1 MCGLSAITCG
11 SIRLLRRPT
20 FCASNSASESAV
32 ATDHHSAKA
41 PNSDPLWY
49 KDAIFY
55 ELRVRSFYDGNGD
68 GVGDFPGLTAKLDY
82 LQSLGVT
89 TLWLL
94 PFYPSPMRDDG
105 YDISDYTSIHPACG
119 TLRDFKVFIRE
130 AHRRDLKVVTELVLN
145 HTSDL
150 HEWFQRARR
159 SPAGGIHRDYYVWS
173 DTPERY
179 KDARII
185 FQDFERSNWSW
196 DPLARAYYFHRF
208 YSHQPDLNYD
218 NPAVIR
224 EIRRVISFWLGLGVD
239 GLRLDAVPYLFKRE
253 GSNCENLPE
262 THAFLREL
270 RAYIDA
276 RFDDRML
283 LAEANQWPEDAVAYL
298 AEGKECNMAFHFP
311 LMPRMFMS
319 LRMEDRF
326 PLTDIWAQ
334 TPGIDPSCQWALF
347 LRNHD
352 ELTLEMVTDEER
364 DYMYRAY
371 AQDARMR
378 VNLGIRRRLAPLLGN
393 HRLTIEL
400 NNALLFSL
408 PGTPFIYYGDEIG
421 MGDNVYLGDR
431 DGVRTPMQWSA
442 DRNAGFS
449 SANPQRLILPVII
462 DPEYHYQSVNVE
474 AHESNRHSLLWWMR
488 RMVALRKQI
497 KAFGRGSIE
506 FLNPEN
512 SHVLAFIREYEGQLI
527 LVVANLSRFVQ
538 CVELD
543 LARFKG
549 MTPIELFGRTPFPP
563 VGDLPYLLT
572 LGPHGF
578 FWFSLEQ
585 PRAAASPEQ
594 SQYVIPHIQLNADFD
609 GVMRADARQEIE
621 RILPAYLP
629 HCRWF
634 RAKARSIASVQ
645 IIDMMLMSE
654 TPGGPRL
661 ALLNVE
667 YSNAEPE
674 TYLLPL
680 AIATG
685 DRGRDLRSRWPQQII
700 AEVTD
705 SARNGDG
712 EGVIYDAVVD
722 PAFLNSL
729 LDIIAKRR
737 RHRASVGE
745 LLPGTTEAFQQLR
758 GDFQSSLEPRLLKA
772 EQSNSSAVYSDRF
785 ILKLFRR
792 IEAGVN
798 PDLEIGR
805 FLTSHER
812 FSHVPPLAGWLDYR
826 SGSGDR
832 RNIAVLQG
840 FVPNEGDAWHFTRAE
855 LERFLENAATRS
867 DSPAATATTLDKL
880 LALPE
885 PDPLAAELIGHYL
898 DVARLMGKRVAELH
912 LALASTADDPD
923 FAPEPYSALYQRS
936 TFQSMRNLL
945 ARVMRAL
952 SSRTSIVPKDLRE
965 QAQLIASRQSD
976 IAARFDAFL
985 RIRTSI
991 VRMRIH
997 GDLHLGQLLY
1007 TGRDF
1012 AIIDF
1017 EGEPARPLSERRLKR
1032 AALRDVAGMLRS
1044 FHYAALTST
1053 IDQLKIGALGKFD
1066 FAGMDPWAK
1075 FWRTWVSWAFLKGYL
1090 ESAGPAPFIPE
1101 SHDELRILLDAFV
1114 MDKAIYELD
1123 YELNNRPD
1131 WLLVPLL
1138 SIGQLLGL
1146 ENSNPKNLVAPGP
1159 ETHDGPRP

>member
-1 MCGLSAITCG
+1 MHNPENG
-11 SIRLLRRPT
+11 S
-20 FCASNSASESAV
+20 S
-32 ATDHHSAKA
+32 
-41 PNSDPLWY
+41 SDPLWY
-49 KDAIFY
+49 KDAVFY
-55 ELRVRSFYDGNGD
+55 ELRVRSFYDSNGD
-68 GVGDFPGLTAKLDY
+68 GVGDFAGLTAKLDY
-82 LQSLGVT
+82 LHSLGVT

-105 YDISDYTSIHPACG
+105 YDISDYINIHPACG

-145 HTSDL
+145 HTSDR

-159 SPAGGIHRDYYVWS
+159 SPARSIHRDYYVWS

-179 KDARII
+179 KEARII
-185 FQDFERSNWSW
+185 FQDFEPSNWSW
-196 DPLARAYYFHRF
+196 DPVAKAYYFHRF

-253 GSNCENLPE
+253 GTNCENLPE
-262 THAFLREL
+262 THAFLRES
-270 RAYIDA
+270 RKFIDEKFA
-276 RFDDRML
+276 NRML
-283 LAEANQWPEDAVAYL
+283 LAEANQWPEEAVAYL
-298 AEGKECNMAFHFP
+298 AQGKECNMAFHFP

-319 LRMEDRF
+319 VKMEDRF
-326 PLTDIWAQ
+326 PLTNIWAQ
-334 TPGIDPSCQWALF
+334 TPEIDPTCQWALF

-364 DYMYRAY
+364 DYMYRAF

-393 HRLTIEL
+393 HRRTIEL

-408 PGTPFIYYGDEIG
+408 PGTPVIYYGDEIG

-449 SANPQRLILPVII
+449 SGNSQRLILPVII

-512 SHVLAFIREYEGQLI
+512 SHVLAFIRAYEGQLI

-538 CVELD
+538 YVELD

-563 VGDLPYLLT
+563 IGDLPYLLT

-578 FWFSLEQ
+578 FWFSLERPGSAAETEHSEYVV
-585 PRAAASPEQ
+585 PRIEM
-594 SQYVIPHIQLNADFD
+594 NAGFD
-609 GVMRADARQEIE
+609 GVLHGGARQQLE
-621 RILPAYLP
+621 RLLPRYLP

-634 RAKARSIASVQ
+634 RAKSRSIVSVQ
-645 IIDMMLMSE
+645 IIDTVEMSE
-654 TPGGPRL
+654 GPGVPQL

-667 YSNAEPE
+667 YSDADPE

-685 DRGRDLRSRWPQQII
+685 DRGRDLRARWPERVI
-700 AEVTD
+700 AEVT
-705 SARNGDG
+705 SPARNGDG
-712 EGVIYDAVVD
+712 NGILYDAVID
-722 PAFLNSL
+722 SDFLKSL
-729 LDIIAKRR
+729 FEIIARRR
-737 RHRASVGE
+737 RHRASAGE
-745 LLPGTTEAFQQLR
+745 LLPGATQAFHQLR
-758 GDFQSSLEPRLLKA
+758 GDAEAPLEPRLFNG
-772 EQSNSSAVYSDRF
+772 EQSNSSAIYGDRF
-785 ILKLFRR
+785 VLKLFRR
-792 IEAGVN
+792 VEAGLN
-798 PDLEIGR
+798 PDLEVGR

-812 FSHVPPLAGWLDYR
+812 FSHVPPLAGWIDYR
-826 SGSGDR
+826 AGNGER
-832 RNIAVLQG
+832 RNIALLQG
-840 FVPNEGDAWHFTRAE
+840 FVSNEGDAWHFTLGE
-855 LERFLENAATRS
+855 LERFLETAATKS
-867 DSPAATATTLDKL
+867 EPAPTKTLDEL
-880 LALPE
+880 LPQAE

-898 DVARLMGKRVAELH
+898 DAARLMGKRVAELH

-923 FAPEPYSALYQRS
+923 FAPEPYSTLYQRS
-936 TFQSMRNLL
+936 TFQSMQNLL
-945 ARVMRAL
+945 ARVMRTL
-952 SSRTSIVPKDLRE
+952 NGRISMVPKELRE
-965 QAQLIASRQSD
+965 QAQLIASHQGD
-976 IAARFDAFL
+976 IGARFDAFL
-985 RIRTSI
+985 RCRMSVI
-991 VRMRIH
+991 RMRIH

-1007 TGRDF
+1007 TGEDF

-1017 EGEPARPLSERRLKR
+1017 EGEPARPLTERRLKR

-1044 FHYAALTST
+1044 FHYAAITSA
-1053 IDQLKIGALGKFD
+1053 IEQLKIGALGKFD
-1066 FAGMDPWAK
+1066 FASMEPWAN
-1075 FWRTWVSWAFLKGYL
+1075 FWRTWSSWGFLKGYL
-1090 ESAGPAPFIPE
+1090 AAAGAAPFIPKTQ
-1101 SHDELRILLDAFV
+1101 DELKILLDAFV
-1114 MDKAIYELD
+1114 MDKAVYELG

-1131 WLLVPLL
+1131 WLFIPLL

-1146 ENSNPKNLVAPGP
+1146 QSSNMQTLVTPQA
-1159 ETHDGPRP
+1159 ETHDSPRA